1 MLRAYLPAFVLF
13 ENKQGIAMHGS
24 LEKRKHY
31 PSGSSRNFRG
41 EMPIRSVNAP
51 EKLASDR

>member
-1 MLRAYLPAFVLF
+1 MQKNLLDMAGSFAFADKYLH
-13 ENKQGIAMHGS
+13 Q
-24 LEKRKHY
+24 

>member
-13 ENKQGIAMHGS
+13 KNKQGIAMYES

-41 EMPIRSVNAP
+41 EMPIRSENAP